1 MSDSLPTSVTAHP
14 AASGEHSEIIRP
26 AAVLESRVAARVLTW
41 LRGSDVSLDG
51 VWNASAALWQRYDR
65 PWDGPGGTRG
75 TSTLIGSLAVMY
87 DAPNRYEVTIYKV
100 TITPLGVTANWTV
113 KRLCED
119 ALAPTGLTLAML
131 PRADLANAPLV
142 DPFRR

>member
-1 MSDSLPTSVTAHP
+1 MSESFSTSV
-14 AASGEHSEIIRP
+14 AAGAAAPGEHSEIIRP
-26 AAVLESRVAARVLTW
+26 AAVLESRVAAQVLTW
-41 LRGSDVSLDG
+41 LRESDVSHDG
-51 VWNASAALWQRYDR
+51 VWNASASLWQRYDR

-75 TSTLIGSLAVMY
+75 TSSLVGSLAVMY

-100 TITPLGVTANWTV
+100 TITPLGVAANWTV

-119 ALAPTGLTLAML
+119 ALSPAGLTLAML
-131 PRADLANAPLV
+131 PRANLANAPLG